1 MIWKLFLVGN
11 KTDILNNMKKIIL
24 LLLVAILAAAGIGFY
39 LWNKPHRTAEDE
51 KPFATVSASQLFT
64 EFATDEA
71 ASWTKY
77 KDKVIQI
84 SGEVETISTD
94 ASGNTQV
101 VMKTDTE
108 MSTVSVTLM
117 QGAQAPQQE
126 PGTMIEVKG
135 ICNGFLNDIFGEVQL
150 NQGVVVNQ
158 TK

>member
-1 MIWKLFLVGN
+1 
-11 KTDILNNMKKIIL
+11 MKKIL
-24 LLLVAILAAAGIGFY
+24 LLLFVAAIVAGGIALY

-51 KPFATVSASQLFT
+51 KPFATVTASQLFT

-71 ASWTKY
+71 ASWEKY

-84 SGEVETISTD
+84 SGEVDAISTD

-101 VMKTDTE
+101 VIKTDTD

-117 QGAQAPQQE
+117 SGAIAPQQAA
-126 PGTMIEVKG
+126 GTMIEVKG

-158 TK
+158 TNK

>member
-1 MIWKLFLVGN
+1 
-11 KTDILNNMKKIIL
+11 MKKL
-24 LLLVAILAAAGIGFY
+24 LLLLLFAAVIAVGIGFY

-51 KPFATVSASQLFT
+51 KPFATVTASQLFT

-71 ASWTKY
+71 ASWAKY

-84 SGEVETISTD
+84 SGEVEAISTD

-101 VMKTDTE
+101 VLKTDTE

-117 QGAQAPQQE
+117 AGAKAPDQAA
-126 PGTMIEVKG
+126 GTMIDVKG
-135 ICNGFLNDIFGEVQL
+135 ICNGMNDIFGEVQL

-158 TK
+158 TQ

>member
-1 MIWKLFLVGN
+1 
-11 KTDILNNMKKIIL
+11 MKKL
-24 LLLVAILAAAGIGFY
+24 LLLLLFAAVIAACVGYY

-51 KPFATVSASQLFT
+51 KPFATVTASQLFT

-71 ASWTKY
+71 ASWAKY

-84 SGEVETISTD
+84 SGEVDAISTD
-94 ASGNTQV
+94 ASGNSQV
-101 VMKTDTE
+101 VMKTDTD

-117 QGAQAPQQE
+117 AGAQAPQQAA
-126 PGTMIEVKG
+126 GTMIEVKG

-158 TK
+158 TNK

>member
-1 MIWKLFLVGN
+1 
-11 KTDILNNMKKIIL
+11 MKKIVL

-71 ASWTKY
+71 ASWVKY

-84 SGEVETISTD
+84 SGEVESITTD

-117 QGAQAPQQE
+117 IGAQAPQQE

>member
-1 MIWKLFLVGN
+1 
-11 KTDILNNMKKIIL
+11 MKKLLIL
-24 LLLVAILAAAGIGFY
+24 LLFAAVIAAGIGFY

-51 KPFATVSASQLFT
+51 KPFATVTASQLFT
-64 EFATDEA
+64 EFATDEG
-71 ASWTKY
+71 ASWAKY

-84 SGEVETISTD
+84 SGEIESISTD

-117 QGAQAPQQE
+117 TGAQSPQQE